1 MRAPGEG
8 SEAWQMS
15 ARCLSG
21 LLLGL
26 LTRDNKQSLIYTL
39 ASATSLSMS
48 MQIRFCDD
56 YSLIGRLLKVFK
68 TFMRLNHQNWE
79 ECH

>member
-1 MRAPGEG
+1 MANECIVSLWCAARAADSDKNE
-8 SEAWQMS
+8 
-15 ARCLSG
+15 
-21 LLLGL
+21 
-26 LTRDNKQSLIYTL
+26 QSQISTL
-39 ASATSLSMS
+39 AFVTSLSMS

-56 YSLIGRLLKVFK
+56 YSLIGQFLKVFK